1 MNHIQIIIPAVS
13 EEISDILI
21 AELSAIGFDGFEET
35 ENAVNAFIEEDHFNE
50 GELQFLLNGKGL
62 AYQKKLIAKQNW
74 NHLWESNFDRVIV
87 DDFVGIRADFHE
99 PIIGVEHEILIT
111 PKMSFGT
118 GHHATTFMMMQLMR
132 EIDFEG
138 KTVFDFGTGT
148 GILAILAEKLGAN
161 KVLAVDNDDWCIE
174 NAGENIRKNSASCIE
189 ITKADHTS
197 SKGGFEIIL
206 ANINKHIILENIAS
220 IDQAINLQGNIL
232 LSGLLIEDEPDIHVA
247 VQSFG
252 WKHIRTVQKNGW
264 IALQF
269 LKSSL

>member
-35 ENAVNAFIEEDHFNE
+35 ANAVNAFIEEDNFNE
-50 GELQFLLNGKGL
+50 NELQFLLNGKGL
-62 AYQKKLIAKQNW
+62 AYQKQLIEKQNW
-74 NHLWESNFDRVIV
+74 NQLWESNFDRVIV
-87 DDFVGIRADFHE
+87 DDFVGIRAEFHE

-132 EIDFEG
+132 EVDFVG
-138 KTVFDFGTGT
+138 KIVFDFGTGT
-148 GILAILAEKLGAN
+148 GILAILAEKLGAQ

-174 NAGENIRKNSASCIE
+174 NAGENISKNSCSCIE
-189 ITKADHTS
+189 ITKADHTG
-197 SKGGFEIIL
+197 SKAGFEIIL

-220 IDQAINLQGNIL
+220 IDQAINQEGTIL
-232 LSGLLIEDEPDIHVA
+232 LSGLLVEDEADIHIS

-264 IALQF
+264 IAIQF
-269 LKSSL
+269 KKLAP